1 MTLLITA
8 NYMAVVLL
16 LICICVQDITSRLIA
31 NKYVIAIGVAACTLS
46 LLHGQWPNLIFFAT
60 VLTLGF
66 FLCMANIIGGGDI
79 KLISALS
86 LLYTPSQ
93 FPQFLFLT
101 ALSGGAVALV
111 CLLFFLKTTKQN
123 GVPYGVA
130 ISFAFIF
137 SYSIN

>member
-1 MTLLITA
+1 MTWLITA
-8 NYMAVVLL
+8 NYIAVVLL
-16 LICICVQDITSRLIA
+16 LLCVCVQDVTSRLIA
-31 NKYVIAIGVAACTLS
+31 NKHVIAVGLAACTLS
-46 LLHGQWPNLIFFAT
+46 LLHGQCPNLVLFAA
-60 VLTLGF
+60 VLIPGF

-79 KLISALS
+79 KLMSALA

-93 FPQFLFLT
+93 FPHFLFLT

-111 CLLFFLKTTKQN
+111 CLLFFFKTTKQH

-130 ISFAFIF
+130 ISLAFIF